1 MLFRLDTAALWLLI
15 FAIVLGATGLG
26 LLAGRAL
33 RRHSEHLREPVGVVQ
48 GTLLGLVALL
58 LAFGLSLAVGR
69 YEDRRAAVVEE
80 ANAIGTT
87 WLRAQTLF
95 EPQRS
100 RSLALL
106 VTYTDTTIRLSDEVP
121 GSDGFDRTV
130 AEAEALQ
137 RRLWALAGEALDRS
151 PQASAP
157 RLYVESLTGMI
168 DDLSARTAG
177 LGNRVPGP
185 VLAVELGGAAAALF
199 VLALYLAF
207 VGRGTVTVVA
217 AASLVTLLLLIT
229 FDLDRPTRGLIDVP
243 DSALVSTRE
252 EMSLP
257 PAAAAPT
264 PP

>member
-1 MLFRLDTAALWLLI
+1 MFFRVSTVELWVI
-15 FAIVLGATGLG
+15 VFAIVLGATALG

-33 RRHSEHLREPVGVVQ
+33 RQHSDRLREPVGVVQ
-48 GTLLGLVALL
+48 GALLGFVALI
-58 LAFGLSLAVGR
+58 LAFGLTLAVGR
-69 YEDRRAAVVEE
+69 YESRRAATVEE
-80 ANAIGTT
+80 ANALGTT
-87 WLRAQTLF
+87 YLRAQTLL

-100 RSLALL
+100 QSLALL
-106 VTYTDTTIRLSDEVP
+106 VPYADATIRLSHVRP
-121 GSDGFDRTV
+121 GTEEFARALAQAGV
-130 AEAEALQ
+130 LQ

-157 RLYVESLTGMI
+157 RLYVETLNETI
-168 DDLSARTAG
+168 DALSTRTAA

-199 VLALYLAF
+199 LLALYLAF
-207 VGRGTVTVVA
+207 VGRGTATVVVA
-217 AASLVTLLLLIT
+217 AALVALLLLIT
-229 FDLDRPTRGLIDVP
+229 FDLDRPVRGMITVP
-243 DSALVSTRE
+243 DAPLVAARA